1 MSFNLEV
8 KQVSRD
14 SYQDHNDLGPGT
26 ASVVERLQ
34 QKGNQLKEK
43 SLNDIRTPLGKRIFD
58 IIVSGTALF
67 FLSPVFLIVAALLKL
82 ESRAPIFFVSKRV
95 GIGYKIFDLIKF
107 RSMVPGAENKLSD
120 LSKLNI
126 YVTDDEENTNLCANC
141 KKLNKQCDGIKLFT
155 GTAMVCEVLHLE
167 QKRNQNNFTKLKN
180 DPRVTPLGKFLRRS
194 SIDELPQLI
203 NIFKGDMSLVGN
215 RPLPLYE
222 AEKLTTDIYSK
233 RFLAPA
239 GLTGLWQVTK
249 SGKNPLTEQE
259 RMELDN
265 KYADEYS
272 MMLDLK
278 IIIRTIPAMLAN
290 T

>member
-1 MSFNLEV
+1 MSFNLDL

-14 SYQDHNDLGPGT
+14 SYQDHNDLGPVT
-26 ASVVERLQ
+26 ASVLENLKRS
-34 QKGNQLKEK
+34 GDQLKATY
-43 SLNDIRTPLGKRIFD
+43 LNKVRTPVGKRIFD
-58 IIVSGTALF
+58 IIISGIALII
-67 FLSPVFLIVAALLKL
+67 LSPIFIIVAGLLKL
-82 ESRAPIFFVSKRV
+82 ESRAPVFFVSKRV
-95 GIGYKIFDLIKF
+95 GLGYTIFDLIKF
-107 RSMVPGAENKLSD
+107 RSMIPGAENKLSD

-126 YVTDDEENTNLCANC
+126 YVTEDENINICSNC
-141 KKLNKQCDGIKLFT
+141 RKLNKSCDGIKLFT
-155 GTAMVCEVLHLE
+155 GTAIVCESLHLE
-167 QKRNQNNFTKLKN
+167 QKRNLNNFTKLKN
-180 DPRVTPLGKFLRRS
+180 DPRVTSLGKFLRRR

-239 GLTGLWQVTK
+239 GLTGLWQVSK
-249 SGKNPLTEQE
+249 FGKNPLTEQQ

-272 MMLDLK
+272 MLIDLK
-278 IIIRTIPAMLAN
+278 IIIKTIPAMLFN
-290 T
+290 N